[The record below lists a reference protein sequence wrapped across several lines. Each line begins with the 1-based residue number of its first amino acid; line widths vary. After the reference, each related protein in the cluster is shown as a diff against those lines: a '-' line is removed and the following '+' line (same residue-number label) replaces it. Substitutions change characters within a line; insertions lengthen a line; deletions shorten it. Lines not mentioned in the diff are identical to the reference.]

1 MSGVVMTERAT
12 RLDRTSIIPL
22 TVEDQNSEPI
32 KKMKE
37 EFESILKSKLK
48 DRIESLTAG
57 KDPSELEKLEKE
69 MEAARRKVETPEFVE
84 YEAWDPSGL
93 GFDVPKKEK
102 DKPLPEIKVADDVP
116 DYWGAHHNRS
126 FALKS

>member
-32 KKMKE
+32 KKTKE
-37 EFESILKSKLK
+37 EFESVLKSKLK

-69 MEAARRKVETPEFVE
+69 
-84 YEAWDPSGL
+84 
-93 GFDVPKKEK
+93 
-102 DKPLPEIKVADDVP
+102 I
-116 DYWGAHHNRS
+116 
-126 FALKS
+126 